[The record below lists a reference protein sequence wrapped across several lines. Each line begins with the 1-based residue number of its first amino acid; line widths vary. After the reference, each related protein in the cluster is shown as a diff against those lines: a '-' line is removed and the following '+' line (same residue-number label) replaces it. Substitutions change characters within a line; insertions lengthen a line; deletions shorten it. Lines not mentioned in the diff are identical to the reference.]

1 MLKTAIFN
9 SESEVSTS
17 FSLVCYVSCCA
28 FVCPPPLLF
37 GRRSDCS
44 ERDIWQRTAA
54 DKYSNVSA
62 TLTAMYVLEVFSIK
76 NISTVTSHVEAS
88 LCQLES
94 DK

>member
-1 MLKTAIFN
+1 MLKIAIFI
-9 SESEVSTS
+9 SESDVSTR
-17 FSLVCYVSCCA
+17 FSLACYVSCCA
-28 FVCPPPLLF
+28 FVYLPPLLF

-44 ERDIWQRTAA
+44 GRDIWQRTAA

-62 TLTAMYVLEVFSIK
+62 TLTAVYVLQVCYIK